1 LVAYAVLVV
10 ALLVV
15 HLLTGTSEVY
25 IDGAPTPAERIV
37 LGVIA
42 LVVPLAVVAGRAV
55 SRMRDRRARSLVSGA
70 AVVIA
75 AVAGVLQGG
84 FSHLFGT
91 VVVVVIVVALTAT
104 GAGAVLGWAVRLTTV
119 QAAAMGSLFVRALP
133 VMLLTVVVFLNPYAW
148 SLASTLSQAR
158 LWLAL
163 GFLVFLSATFIV
175 SASHSRVRPMLESV
189 GDPHDA
195 DHDLT
200 ATPFA
205 TMSDPPAS
213 EPLTRGERVNAVT
226 VLAAAQIAH
235 LMMVAISTAAIYFV
249 LGLIVLSPSLLA
261 KWSSNGASDGT
272 ILGMTVPVPQSL
284 IHMTLLLCAL
294 TFMYVSARS
303 VADDDY
309 KRDFLSP
316 LIEDLHVTLIARNR
330 YRYERS

>member
-1 LVAYAVLVV
+1 VAYAVVV
-10 ALLVV
+10 LALLVV
-15 HLLTGTSEVY
+15 YLLTGSSEVY
-25 IDGAPTPAERIV
+25 VDGAPTSAERIV
-37 LGVIA
+37 LAVIA
-42 LVVPLAVVAGRAV
+42 LSVPLAIVAGRAV
-55 SRMRDRRARSLVSGA
+55 SRVRSRRTRSLAAGA
-70 AVVIA
+70 AVVVA

-84 FSHLFGT
+84 VSHLFGT
-91 VVVVVIVVALTAT
+91 VVVAAVVVALTAT
-104 GAGAVLGWAVRLTTV
+104 GAGAVLGWAMRLTTV
-119 QAAAMGSLFVRALP
+119 QAAAMGALFARALP
-133 VMLLTVVVFLNPYAW
+133 VMLLTVVVFLNPFAW
-148 SLASTLSQAR
+148 GLASTLSQAR
-158 LWLAL
+158 LWMAL
-163 GFLVFLSATFIV
+163 GFLVFLSATFLV
-175 SASHSRVRPMLESV
+175 SASHSRVRTMLEAV
-189 GDPHDA
+189 DVPHDV

-205 TMSDPPAS
+205 ALADPPAN
-213 EPLTRGERVNAVT
+213 EPLIRGERFNAVT

-261 KWSSNGASDGT
+261 KWSGNGASDGT

-316 LIEDLHVTLIARNR
+316 LIEDLHVTLIGRNR
-330 YRYERS
+330 YRYAHR